1 MPDSRAASATSATTS
16 PHASSFFSP
25 DWWRQAAVYQIYPRS
40 FADAN
45 GDGIGDLAGIT
56 SRVPY
61 LAGLGID
68 AVWLSPF
75 YPSHLADG
83 GYDVDDYRNVDPRI
97 GTLADFNEMA
107 EALHAAQIKLIID
120 IVPNHCSNYHEWFQ
134 AAVAAGPGSREREL
148 FHFREGK
155 GENGELPPNEWGA
168 AFGGPAWTRVTE
180 PDGNPGQWYFHMFS
194 PEQPDWNWDHLDVQ
208 NDFLETLRFWSDR
221 GADGFR
227 VDVAHG
233 CAKNMDPAFDA
244 VRDIREITT
253 LCQDGQHPTHDRDEV
268 HAIYREW
275 RKLFNQYDPPRIA
288 VAEAWV
294 PSHRAALY
302 ASKEE
307 LGQAFNFELLKADF
321 NAHQFRSIIEKNV
334 REAAGHDSSTTW
346 VFSNHDVVRHVTRY
360 GLTAHCVTEDTQ
372 EVDVSDLLENS
383 PYDGHVWL
391 LGGGKNADVDLATGT
406 RRARAASLLMLA
418 LPGSAYLY
426 QGEELGLPEV
436 GDIPDDARQD
446 PSFFRDRENTIGRD
460 GCRVPL
466 PWKATGT
473 SLGFGDDDGAL
484 PHLPQPAWFADYSVA
499 SQEGKA
505 SSHLNLYRS
514 ALTMR
519 RHLQTAEEM
528 TWHDSVEGTLHF
540 SRPGNWHCITNF
552 GTSAVPLP
560 TGEVLIGS
568 ELGITDELPG
578 EATVWL
584 KL

>member
-1 MPDSRAASATSATTS
+1 MPTS
-16 PHASSFFSP
+16 SSFLSP

-61 LAGLGID
+61 LEQLGID

-75 YPSHLADG
+75 YPSHLTDG
-83 GYDVDDYRNVDPRI
+83 GYDVDDYRDVDPRI
-97 GTLADFNEMA
+97 GTLGDFDEMVG
-107 EALHAAQIKLIID
+107 ALHEAQIKIIID
-120 IVPNHCSNYHEWFQ
+120 IVPNHCSNHHEWFT
-134 AAVAAGPGSREREL
+134 AAVAAGPGSPERER

-155 GENGELPPNEWGA
+155 GLSGELPPNSWGA
-168 AFGGPAWTRVTE
+168 AFGGPAWTRVQE
-180 PDGNPGQWYFHMFS
+180 PDGTMGQWYFHMFS

-233 CAKNMDPAFDA
+233 CAKNMDPAYD
-244 VRDIREITT
+244 VIRDIRDITP
-253 LCQDGQHPTHDRDEV
+253 LCLDGQHPTHDRDEI
-268 HAIYREW
+268 HAIYRQW
-275 RKLFNQYDPPRIA
+275 RTLFNQYNPPRIG

-294 PSHRAALY
+294 PPHRAALY

-307 LGQAFNFELLKADF
+307 LGQAFSFELLKADF

-334 REAAGHDSSTTW
+334 REAAGHDSSITW

-360 GLTAHCVTEDTQ
+360 GLTAHQDSEDGQ
-372 EVDVSDLLENS
+372 HIDVSRLLENS
-383 PYDGHVWL
+383 PYDGHGWL
-391 LGGGKNADVDLATGT
+391 LRGGSNAEVDSDSGT
-406 RRARAASLLMLA
+406 RRARAATLLMLA

-436 GDIPDDARQD
+436 GDLPDEVRQD
-446 PSFFRDRENTIGRD
+446 PAFFRDRENTIGRD

-466 PWKATGT
+466 PWTATGT
-473 SLGFGDDDGAL
+473 SFGFGDDDGEL
-484 PHLPQPAWFADYSVA
+484 PHLPQPAWFASYAVDT
-499 SQEGKA
+499 QEQAIG
-505 SSHLNLYRS
+505 SHLQFYRN
-514 ALTMR
+514 ALALR
-519 RHLQTAEEM
+519 RELQAAEEL
-528 TWHDSVEGTLHF
+528 TWHGSDGDVLHF
-540 SRPGNWHCITNF
+540 SRPGNWHCLTNF
-552 GTSAVPLP
+552 GKEAVPLP
-560 TGEVLIGS
+560 AGELLIGS
-568 ELGITDELPG
+568 AGGITDELPG
-578 EATVWL
+578 EASVWM